1 MKRNIIFVIE
11 LFFTTLALM
20 AAQKIVFLLRYASLS
35 AEAAPTDYLRT
46 VWHGLSLD
54 ATVAGYVVALPLLM
68 AIAAIWLPSR
78 RWHTATHVFLLA
90 CAAAVAVIFAVNLG
104 LYEYW
109 AFPLDASV
117 FQYLAS
123 PKEAAA
129 SVTPGE
135 WAGYTFAAAA
145 YFAVMAACY
154 RGLLRG
160 YHPEAKAEKR
170 ITGSI
175 IMLFLGC
182 CVFLAIRGGENVV
195 TANISKVYFGN
206 NMFLNHAAVNPV
218 FSLVSSATYADGS
231 TNEYDFFAE
240 NECAEAFE
248 SLRGDRLSACG
259 TDTLLRVRRPDVI
272 LILAESFG
280 RSTVD
285 ALVDGEPVAPNFR
298 KLKGEGIY
306 FDNLIANSFRTDR
319 GMVAVLSGFP
329 SQTKSSIMKNPSKSR
344 HLPSV
349 ARSLRREGY
358 ATSFVYGGD
367 PDFTNT
373 SSYLYGTGFDRIVGQ
388 HDLRIDAPTS
398 KWGYADDV
406 MADAFIRH
414 TEECRCCGKPFFAV
428 WLTLSSH
435 EPFDVPME
443 RFDDR
448 MLNSMAFAD
457 ECIGRVVDALRR
469 SPKWDDTLVVIVA
482 DHAYP
487 YPYGIAGNAVGRHRI
502 PMLWTGGAVKRPAV
516 VDTYASQTDIAATL
530 LAQMGI
536 AHDDYPFSRDIFDP
550 RLPKFGYYVFND
562 GFGVVDTDGATIF
575 DCTAG
580 RVISP
585 DSTERHLRTGR
596 TLLQTTYKM
605 IESMQ

>member
-1 MKRNIIFVIE
+1 MK
-11 LFFTTLALM
+11 
-20 AAQKIVFLLRYASLS
+20 
-35 AEAAPTDYLRT
+35 
-46 VWHGLSLD
+46 
-54 ATVAGYVVALPLLM
+54 
-68 AIAAIWLPSR
+68 
-78 RWHTATHVFLLA
+78 
-90 CAAAVAVIFAVNLG
+90 
-104 LYEYW
+104 
-109 AFPLDASV
+109 
-117 FQYLAS
+117 
-123 PKEAAA
+123 
-129 SVTPGE
+129 TP
-135 WAGYTFAAAA
+135 A
-145 YFAVMAACY
+145 
-154 RGLLRG
+154 
-160 YHPEAKAEKR
+160 
-170 ITGSI
+170 
-175 IMLFLGC
+175 
-182 CVFLAIRGGENVV
+182 
-195 TANISKVYFGN
+195 
-206 NMFLNHAAVNPV
+206 
-218 FSLVSSATYADGS
+218 
-231 TNEYDFFAE
+231 
-240 NECAEAFE
+240 
-248 SLRGDRLSACG
+248 
-259 TDTLLRVRRPDVI
+259 
-272 LILAESFG
+272 
-280 RSTVD
+280 
-285 ALVDGEPVAPNFR
+285 
-298 KLKGEGIY
+298 
-306 FDNLIANSFRTDR
+306 
-319 GMVAVLSGFP
+319 
-329 SQTKSSIMKNPSKSR
+329 KSR

-414 TEECRCCGKPFFAV
+414 TDECRSGGKPFFAV

-435 EPFDVPME
+435 EPFDVPTE

-457 ECIGRVVDALRR
+457 ECIGRVVDALHR

-516 VDTYASQTDIAATL
+516 IDTYASQTDIAATL

-562 GFGVVDTDGATIF
+562 GFGVIDTDGATIF

-585 DSTERHLRTGR
+585 DSTARHLRTGR